1 MLQAMRNKMHGW
13 PAIVVLGVC
22 VFAVSFFGIEG
33 YIMSRADTYVAKVGK
48 HEISQQDFQD
58 RMNQLRQQLSA
69 EQGDNFDPDA
79 FEKPDMKLKVL
90 DGMIDQQLLL
100 QANQN
105 WGIRVPDQAVRDYI
119 AGIPAFQV
127 NGQFDPATYRTVLA
141 EQRKTPEMF
150 ENDVRASL
158 STQALPNAVDGS
170 TIITDAE
177 IDHYLDLRMQ
187 RRDLSYF
194 VLPKPQPADA
204 TVTDAQIET
213 YYKEHLADYMNP
225 EQVALQYVEVN
236 GAALVPDAAPSD
248 ADLMKRYENEKQR
261 FVQPEQRE
269 VSHILVNV
277 PANATPEQQK
287 AAMAKADKIA
297 AEATPENFAKLA
309 AQDSDDLGSR
319 RQGGDLGWLQKGVTN
334 AAFDTAMFALKKGEI
349 SKPVLTPDGYDII
362 WLRDTRSGEA
372 KSFAEVRSQL
382 LAEATAGDKDRKY
395 NEVAG
400 KLSDSSYQ
408 NPSSLEPAAQAL
420 GLTIKSTELFSAKGG
435 EGIAANLKVVKAAFG
450 NDVLAQGNNSNL
462 IELGNDDA
470 VVIRVAKHEPAA
482 AKPLAEV
489 YDAIGKTI
497 LAQRVES
504 AAKQQ
509 ADALLA
515 RLRKGETMAAVG
527 ASANAAIKNVADA
540 VRVQPDVPASL
551 LDQAFLLPHPVDG
564 KPQYTAVAMPEDDTY
579 ALLAVDKV
587 QGADLSKIP
596 ADQRDMLR
604 QQMIQAYGAV
614 ATQELIKTLRNST
627 EIKIAKD
634 RM

>member
-1 MLQAMRNKMHGW
+1 MHGW
-13 PAIVVLGVC
+13 PAVVLLGVAT
-22 VFAVSFFGIEG
+22 FAMTFFGIEG

-69 EQGDNFDPDA
+69 EQGDSFDPDA
-79 FEKPDMKLKVL
+79 FEKPEMKLKVL

-100 QANQN
+100 KANQD

-119 AGIPAFQV
+119 AAIPAFQI
-127 NGQFDPATYRTVLA
+127 NGRFDPSTYRTLLA
-141 EQRKTPEMF
+141 EQRKTPDMF
-150 ENDVRASL
+150 QDDVRASL
-158 STQALPNAVDGS
+158 STQALPNAIDAS
-170 TIITDAE
+170 TIVTDSE
-177 IDHYLDLRMQ
+177 VDHYLDLRMQ
-187 RRDLSYF
+187 RRDLSYA

-204 TVTDAQIET
+204 TVTDAQIAA

-225 EQVALQYVEVN
+225 EQVSLQYLEVN
-236 GAALVPDAAPSD
+236 GAQLKPDAAPSD
-248 ADLMKRYENEKQR
+248 ADLMKRYESEKQR

-277 PANATPEQQK
+277 PANATPDQQK
-287 AAMAKADKIA
+287 AALAKADKIA

-309 AQDSDDLGSR
+309 AQDSDDLGSK

-372 KSFAEVRSQL
+372 KSFAEVRDQL
-382 LAEATAGDKDRKY
+382 VAEATTGDKDRKY

-400 KLSDSSYQ
+400 KLSDNTYQ

-420 GLTIKSTELFSAKGG
+420 GLPIKTTGLFSRQGG
-435 EGIAANLKVVKAAFG
+435 EGIAANPKVIKAAFG

-470 VVIRVAKHEPAA
+470 VVIRVAKHVPTA

-489 YDAIGKTI
+489 HDEIGKTI
-497 LAQRVES
+497 LDQRIAA

-509 ADALLA
+509 ADTLLA
-515 RLRKGETMAAVG
+515 RLRKGETLAAVA
-527 ASANAAIKNVADA
+527 ASANASVKSASEV
-540 VRVQPDVPASL
+540 VRIQPDVPAAL
-551 LDQAFLLPHPVDG
+551 RDEAFLLPHPADG
-564 KPQYTAVAMPEDDTY
+564 KPQYAAVDMHDGSY

-587 QGADLSKIP
+587 QGADLGKVT
-596 ADQRDMLR
+596 AEQRNMLR
-604 QQMIQAYGAV
+604 QQMIQAYG
-614 ATQELIKTLRNST
+614 
-627 EIKIAKD
+627 
-634 RM
+634 

>member
-13 PAIVVLGVC
+13 PAVVLLGVAT
-22 VFAVSFFGIEG
+22 FAMTFFGIEG

-69 EQGDNFDPDA
+69 DQGDSFDPDA
-79 FEKPDMKLKVL
+79 FEKPEMKLKVL

-100 QANQN
+100 KANQD

-119 AGIPAFQV
+119 AGIPAFQI
-127 NGQFDPATYRTVLA
+127 NGQFDPNTYRTLLA

-150 ENDVRASL
+150 QDDVRASL
-158 STQALPNAVDGS
+158 ATQALPNAVDAS
-170 TIITDAE
+170 TIVTDDE
-177 IDHYLDLRMQ
+177 INHFLDLRMQ
-187 RRDLSYF
+187 RRDIGYA

-204 TVTDAQIET
+204 NVTDAQIAD
-213 YYKEHLADYMNP
+213 YYKAHLADYMNP
-225 EQVALQYVEVN
+225 EQVSLQYIEVK
-236 GAALVPDAAPSD
+236 GSELKPEAPPSD
-248 ADLMKRYENEKQR
+248 ADLMKRYESEKQR

-277 PANATPEQQK
+277 PANATPDQQK
-287 AAMAKADKIA
+287 AALAKADKIA

-309 AQDSDDLGSR
+309 AQDSDDLGSK

-362 WLRDTRSGEA
+362 WLRDTRNGEA
-372 KSFAEVRSQL
+372 KSFAEVRDQL
-382 LAEATAGDKDRKY
+382 VAEATSGDKDRQY

-400 KLSDSSYQ
+400 KLSDNTYQ

-420 GLTIKSTELFSAKGG
+420 GLPIKTTPLFSRNGG
-435 EGIAANLKVVKAAFG
+435 EGIAANPKVVKAAFG

-470 VVIRVAKHEPAA
+470 VVIRVAKHVPAA

-489 YDAIGKTI
+489 HDEIGKTI
-497 LAQRVES
+497 LDRRIET

-509 ADALLA
+509 ADSLLA
-515 RLRKGETMAAVG
+515 RLQKGETLAAVA
-527 ASANAAIKNVADA
+527 ASVNATVKNAGGV
-540 VRVQPDVPASL
+540 VRIQTDVPAVL
-551 LDQAFLLPHPVDG
+551 RDEAFLLPHPADG
-564 KPQYTAVAMPEDDTY
+564 KPQYAAVDMHDGSY

-587 QGADLSKIP
+587 QGADLSKVTP
-596 ADQRDMLR
+596 EQRDMLR
-604 QQMIQAYGAV
+604 QQMTQAYGAV
-614 ATQELIKTLRNST
+614 ATQELIKSLRNST

>member
-13 PAIVVLGVC
+13 PSIIVLGVC
-22 VFAVSFFGIEG
+22 VFAVAFFGIEG
-33 YIMSRADTYVAKVGK
+33 YIMSRAETFVAKVGK

-69 EQGDNFDPDA
+69 EQGDSFDPDA
-79 FEKPDMKLKVL
+79 FEKPEMKLKVL

-100 QANQN
+100 KANQD

-119 AGIPAFQV
+119 AAIPAFQI
-127 NGQFDPATYRTVLA
+127 NGQFDPATYRTLLA
-141 EQRKTPEMF
+141 EQRKTPDMF
-150 ENDVRASL
+150 QDDVRASL
-158 STQALPNAVDGS
+158 STQALPNAIDAS
-170 TIITDAE
+170 TIVTDAE
-177 IDHYLDLRMQ
+177 IDHFLDLRMQ
-187 RRDLSYF
+187 RRNISYAL
-194 VLPKPQPADA
+194 LPKPQPADA
-204 TVTDAQIET
+204 TVTDAQIAD
-213 YYKEHLADYMNP
+213 YYKAHLADYMNP
-225 EQVALQYVEVN
+225 EQVSLQYLEVN
-236 GAALVPDAAPSD
+236 GADLKPDAAPSD
-248 ADLMKRYENEKQR
+248 ADLMKRYESEKQR
-261 FVQPEQRE
+261 YVQPEQRE

-287 AAMAKADKIA
+287 VALAKADKIA

-309 AQDSDDLGSR
+309 AQDSDDLGSK

-349 SKPVLTPDGYDII
+349 SKPVLTPDGYDIL

-372 KSFAEVRSQL
+372 KSFAEVRDQL

-400 KLSDSSYQ
+400 KLSDSAYQ

-420 GLTIKSTELFSAKGG
+420 GLSVKTTALFSRQGG
-435 EGIAANLKVVKAAFG
+435 EGIAANPKVTKAAFA
-450 NDVLAQGNNSNL
+450 NDVLVQGNNSNL

-470 VVIRVAKHEPAA
+470 VVIRVAKHVPAA
-482 AKPLAEV
+482 AKPLAQVHDE
-489 YDAIGKTI
+489 IGKTI
-497 LAQRVES
+497 LDQRIAA

-509 ADALLA
+509 ADTLLA
-515 RLRKGETMAAVG
+515 RLQKGEALAAVA
-527 ASANAAIKNVADA
+527 ASANAGIKSANEV
-540 VRVQPDVPASL
+540 VRIQADVPAAL
-551 LDQAFLLPHPVDG
+551 RDEAFLLSHPAEG
-564 KPQYTAVAMPEDDTY
+564 KPQYAAVDMHDGSY

-587 QGADLSKIP
+587 QGADLSKVTP
-596 ADQRDMLR
+596 EQRNMLR

-614 ATQELIKTLRNST
+614 ATQELIKSLRNST

>member
-13 PAIVVLGVC
+13 PSIIVLGVC
-22 VFAVSFFGIEG
+22 VFAVAFFGIEG
-33 YIMSRADTYVAKVGK
+33 YIMSRAETFVAKVGK

-69 EQGDNFDPDA
+69 EQGDSFDPDA
-79 FEKPDMKLKVL
+79 FEKPEMKLKVL

-100 QANQN
+100 KANQD

-119 AGIPAFQV
+119 AAIPAFQI
-127 NGQFDPATYRTVLA
+127 NGQFDPATYRTLLA
-141 EQRKTPEMF
+141 EQRKTPDMF
-150 ENDVRASL
+150 QDDVRASL
-158 STQALPNAVDGS
+158 STQALPNAIDAS
-170 TIITDAE
+170 TIVTDAE
-177 IDHYLDLRMQ
+177 IDHFLDLRMQ
-187 RRDLSYF
+187 RRDISYA
-194 VLPKPQPADA
+194 VLPRPQPADA
-204 TVTDAQIET
+204 TVTDTQIAD
-213 YYKEHLADYMNP
+213 YYKAHLADYMNP
-225 EQVALQYVEVN
+225 EQVSLQYLEVN
-236 GAALVPDAAPSD
+236 GADLKPDAAPSD
-248 ADLMKRYENEKQR
+248 ADLMKRYESEKQR
-261 FVQPEQRE
+261 YVQPEQRE

-287 AAMAKADKIA
+287 VALAKADKIA

-309 AQDSDDLGSR
+309 AQDSDDLGSK

-349 SKPVLTPDGYDII
+349 SKPVLTPDGYDIL

-372 KSFAEVRSQL
+372 KSFAEVRDQL

-400 KLSDSSYQ
+400 KLSDSAYQ

-420 GLTIKSTELFSAKGG
+420 GLSVKTTALFSRQGG
-435 EGIAANLKVVKAAFG
+435 EGIAANPKVTKAAFA
-450 NDVLAQGNNSNL
+450 NDVLVQGNNSNL

-470 VVIRVAKHEPAA
+470 VVIRVAKHVPAA
-482 AKPLAEV
+482 AKPLAQVHDE
-489 YDAIGKTI
+489 IGKTI
-497 LAQRVES
+497 LDQRIAA

-509 ADALLA
+509 ADTLLA
-515 RLRKGETMAAVG
+515 RLQKGEALAAVA
-527 ASANAAIKNVADA
+527 ASANAGIKSANEV
-540 VRVQPDVPASL
+540 VRIQADVPAAL
-551 LDQAFLLPHPVDG
+551 RDEAFLLPHPAEG
-564 KPQYTAVAMPEDDTY
+564 KPQYAAVDMHDGSY

-587 QGADLSKIP
+587 QGADLSKVTP
-596 ADQRDMLR
+596 EQRNMLR

-614 ATQELIKTLRNST
+614 ATQELIKSLRNST

>member
-13 PAIVVLGVC
+13 PAVVLLGVAT
-22 VFAVSFFGIEG
+22 FAMTFFGIEG

-69 EQGDNFDPDA
+69 EQGDSFDPDA
-79 FEKPDMKLKVL
+79 FEKPEMKLKVL

-100 QANQN
+100 KANQD

-119 AGIPAFQV
+119 AAIPAFQI
-127 NGQFDPATYRTVLA
+127 NGQFDPTTYRTLLA

-150 ENDVRASL
+150 QDDVRASL
-158 STQALPNAVDGS
+158 STQALPNAIDAS
-170 TIITDAE
+170 TIVTDAE
-177 IDHYLDLRMQ
+177 IDHFLDLRMQ
-187 RRDLSYF
+187 RRDISYA

-204 TVTDAQIET
+204 TVTDEQIAD
-213 YYKEHLADYMNP
+213 YYKAHLADYMNP
-225 EQVALQYVEVN
+225 EQVSLQYLEVN
-236 GAALVPDAAPSD
+236 GADLKPDAAPSD
-248 ADLMKRYENEKQR
+248 ADLMKRYESEKQR
-261 FVQPEQRE
+261 YVQPEQRE

-277 PANATPEQQK
+277 PANASPDQQK
-287 AAMAKADKIA
+287 AALAKADKIA
-297 AEATPENFAKLA
+297 AEATPENFARLA
-309 AQDSDDLGSR
+309 AQDSDDLGSK

-349 SKPVLTPDGYDII
+349 SRPVLTPDGYDII

-372 KSFAEVRSQL
+372 KSFVEVRDQL

-400 KLSDSSYQ
+400 KLSDSAYQ

-420 GLTIKSTELFSAKGG
+420 GLSIKTTGLFSRQGG
-435 EGIAANLKVVKAAFG
+435 EGIAANPKVTKAAFA
-450 NDVLAQGNNSNL
+450 NDVLVQGNNSNL

-470 VVIRVAKHEPAA
+470 VVIRVAKHVPAA
-482 AKPLAEV
+482 AKPLAQVHDE
-489 YDAIGKTI
+489 IGKTI
-497 LAQRVES
+497 LDQRIEA

-509 ADALLA
+509 ADTLLA
-515 RLRKGETMAAVG
+515 RLRKGETMATVA
-527 ASANAAIKNVADA
+527 ASANASVKSVASV
-540 VRVQPDVPASL
+540 VRIQTDVPAAL
-551 LDQAFLLPHPVDG
+551 RDEAFLLPHPAEG
-564 KPQYTAVAMPEDDTY
+564 KPQYAAVDMHDGSF

-587 QGADLSKIP
+587 QGADLSKVTSE
-596 ADQRDMLR
+596 QRGMLR
-604 QQMIQAYGAV
+604 QQMVQAYGAV
-614 ATQELIKTLRNST
+614 ATQELIKSLRNST

>member
-13 PAIVVLGVC
+13 PSIIVLGVC
-22 VFAVSFFGIEG
+22 VFAVAFFGIEG
-33 YIMSRADTYVAKVGK
+33 YIMSRAETFVAKVGK

-69 EQGDNFDPDA
+69 EQGDSFDPDA
-79 FEKPDMKLKVL
+79 FEKPEMKLKVL

-100 QANQN
+100 KANQD

-119 AGIPAFQV
+119 AAIPAFQI
-127 NGQFDPATYRTVLA
+127 NGQFDPATYRTLLA
-141 EQRKTPEMF
+141 EQRKTPDMF
-150 ENDVRASL
+150 QDDVRASL
-158 STQALPNAVDGS
+158 STQALPNAIDAS
-170 TIITDAE
+170 TIVTDAE
-177 IDHYLDLRMQ
+177 IDHFLDLRMQ
-187 RRDLSYF
+187 RRDISYA
-194 VLPKPQPADA
+194 VLPRPQPADV
-204 TVTDAQIET
+204 TVTDTQIAD
-213 YYKEHLADYMNP
+213 YYKAHLADYMNP
-225 EQVALQYVEVN
+225 EQVSLQYLEVN
-236 GAALVPDAAPSD
+236 GADLKPDAAPSD
-248 ADLMKRYENEKQR
+248 ADLMKRYESEKQR
-261 FVQPEQRE
+261 YVQPEQRE

-287 AAMAKADKIA
+287 VALAKADKIA

-309 AQDSDDLGSR
+309 AQDSDDLGSK

-349 SKPVLTPDGYDII
+349 SKPVLTPDGYDIL

-372 KSFAEVRSQL
+372 KSFAEVRDQL

-400 KLSDSSYQ
+400 KLSDSAYQ

-420 GLTIKSTELFSAKGG
+420 GLSVKTTALFSRQGG
-435 EGIAANLKVVKAAFG
+435 EGIAVNPKVTKAAFA
-450 NDVLAQGNNSNL
+450 NDVLVQGNNSNL

-470 VVIRVAKHEPAA
+470 VVIRVAKHVPAA
-482 AKPLAEV
+482 AKPLAQVHDE
-489 YDAIGKTI
+489 IGKTI
-497 LAQRVES
+497 LDQRIAA

-509 ADALLA
+509 ADTLLA
-515 RLRKGETMAAVG
+515 RLQKGEALAAVA
-527 ASANAAIKNVADA
+527 ASANAGIKSANEV
-540 VRVQPDVPASL
+540 VRIQADVPAAL
-551 LDQAFLLPHPVDG
+551 RDEAFLLPHPAEG
-564 KPQYTAVAMPEDDTY
+564 KPQYAAVDMHDGSY

-587 QGADLSKIP
+587 QGADLSKVTP
-596 ADQRDMLR
+596 EQRNMLR

-614 ATQELIKTLRNST
+614 ATQELIKSLRNST

>member
-13 PAIVVLGVC
+13 PSIIVLGVC
-22 VFAVSFFGIEG
+22 VFAVAFFGIEG
-33 YIMSRADTYVAKVGK
+33 YIMSRAETFVAKVGK

-69 EQGDNFDPDA
+69 EQGDSFDPDA
-79 FEKPDMKLKVL
+79 FEKPEMKLKVL

-100 QANQN
+100 KANQD

-119 AGIPAFQV
+119 AAIPAFQI
-127 NGQFDPATYRTVLA
+127 NGQFDPATYRTLLA
-141 EQRKTPEMF
+141 EQRKTPDMF
-150 ENDVRASL
+150 QDDVRASL
-158 STQALPNAVDGS
+158 STQALPNAIDAS
-170 TIITDAE
+170 TIVTDAE
-177 IDHYLDLRMQ
+177 IDHFLDLRMQ
-187 RRDLSYF
+187 RRDISYA
-194 VLPKPQPADA
+194 VLPRPQPADA
-204 TVTDAQIET
+204 TVTDTQIAD
-213 YYKEHLADYMNP
+213 YYKAHLADYMNP
-225 EQVALQYVEVN
+225 EQVSLQYLEVN
-236 GAALVPDAAPSD
+236 GADLKPDAAPSD
-248 ADLMKRYENEKQR
+248 ADLMKRYESEKQR
-261 FVQPEQRE
+261 YVQPEQRE

-287 AAMAKADKIA
+287 VALAKADKIA
-297 AEATPENFAKLA
+297 AEATPENFARLA
-309 AQDSDDLGSR
+309 AQDSDDLGSK

-349 SKPVLTPDGYDII
+349 SKPVLTPDGYDIL

-372 KSFAEVRSQL
+372 KSFAEVRDQL

-400 KLSDSSYQ
+400 KLSDSAYQ

-420 GLTIKSTELFSAKGG
+420 GLSVKTTALFSRQGG
-435 EGIAANLKVVKAAFG
+435 EGIAANPKVTKAAFA
-450 NDVLAQGNNSNL
+450 NDVLVQGNNSNL

-470 VVIRVAKHEPAA
+470 VVIRVAKHVPAA
-482 AKPLAEV
+482 AKPLAQVHDE
-489 YDAIGKTI
+489 IGKTI
-497 LAQRVES
+497 LDQRIAA

-509 ADALLA
+509 ADTLLA
-515 RLRKGETMAAVG
+515 RLQKGEALAAVA
-527 ASANAAIKNVADA
+527 ASANAGIKSANEV
-540 VRVQPDVPASL
+540 VRIQADVPAAL
-551 LDQAFLLPHPVDG
+551 RDEAFLLPHPAEG
-564 KPQYTAVAMPEDDTY
+564 KPQYAAVDMHDGSY

-587 QGADLSKIP
+587 QGADLSKVTP
-596 ADQRDMLR
+596 EQRNMLR

-614 ATQELIKTLRNST
+614 ATQELIKSLRNST

>member
-13 PAIVVLGVC
+13 PSIIVLGVC
-22 VFAVSFFGIEG
+22 VFAVAFFGIEG
-33 YIMSRADTYVAKVGK
+33 YIMSRAETFVAKVGK

-69 EQGDNFDPDA
+69 EQGDSFDPDA
-79 FEKPDMKLKVL
+79 FEKPEMKLKVL

-100 QANQN
+100 KANQD

-119 AGIPAFQV
+119 AAIPAFQI
-127 NGQFDPATYRTVLA
+127 NGQFDPATYRTLLA
-141 EQRKTPEMF
+141 EQRKTPDMF
-150 ENDVRASL
+150 QDDVRASL
-158 STQALPNAVDGS
+158 STQALPNAIDAS
-170 TIITDAE
+170 TIVTDAE
-177 IDHYLDLRMQ
+177 IDHFLDLRMQ
-187 RRDLSYF
+187 RRDISYA
-194 VLPKPQPADA
+194 VLPRPQPADA
-204 TVTDAQIET
+204 TVTDTQIAD
-213 YYKEHLADYMNP
+213 YYKAHLADYMNP
-225 EQVALQYVEVN
+225 EQVSLQYLEVN
-236 GAALVPDAAPSD
+236 GADLKPDAAPSD
-248 ADLMKRYENEKQR
+248 ADLMKRYESEKQR
-261 FVQPEQRE
+261 YVQPEQRE

-287 AAMAKADKIA
+287 AALAKADKIA

-309 AQDSDDLGSR
+309 AQDSDDLGSK

-349 SKPVLTPDGYDII
+349 SKPVLTPDGYDIL

-372 KSFAEVRSQL
+372 KSFAEVRDQL

-400 KLSDSSYQ
+400 KLSDSAYQ

-420 GLTIKSTELFSAKGG
+420 GLSVKTTALFSRQGG
-435 EGIAANLKVVKAAFG
+435 EGIAANPKVTKAAFA
-450 NDVLAQGNNSNL
+450 NDVLVQGNNSNL

-470 VVIRVAKHEPAA
+470 VVIRVAKHVPAA
-482 AKPLAEV
+482 AKPLAQVHDE
-489 YDAIGKTI
+489 IGKTI
-497 LAQRVES
+497 LDQRIAA

-509 ADALLA
+509 ADTLLA
-515 RLRKGETMAAVG
+515 RLQKGEALAAVA
-527 ASANAAIKNVADA
+527 ASANAGIKSANEV
-540 VRVQPDVPASL
+540 VRIQADVPAAL
-551 LDQAFLLPHPVDG
+551 RDEAFLLPHPAEG
-564 KPQYTAVAMPEDDTY
+564 KPQYAAVDMHDGSY

-587 QGADLSKIP
+587 QGADLSKVTP
-596 ADQRDMLR
+596 EQRNMLR

-614 ATQELIKTLRNST
+614 ATQELIKSLRNST

>member
-13 PAIVVLGVC
+13 PAVVLLGVAT
-22 VFAVSFFGIEG
+22 FAMTFFGIEG

-48 HEISQQDFQD
+48 HEISQQDFQG

-69 EQGDNFDPDA
+69 EQGDSFDPDA
-79 FEKPDMKLKVL
+79 FEKPETKLKVL

-100 QANQN
+100 KANQD

-119 AGIPAFQV
+119 AAIPAFQI
-127 NGQFDPATYRTVLA
+127 NGQFDPATYRTLLA

-150 ENDVRASL
+150 QGDVRASL
-158 STQALPNAVDGS
+158 STQALPNAIDAS
-170 TIITDAE
+170 TIVTDAE
-177 IDHYLDLRMQ
+177 IDHFLDLRMQ
-187 RRDLSYF
+187 RRDISYA

-204 TVTDAQIET
+204 TVTDAQIAD
-213 YYKEHLADYMNP
+213 YYKAHLADYMNP
-225 EQVALQYVEVN
+225 EQVSLQYLEVN
-236 GAALVPDAAPSD
+236 GADLKPDAAPSD
-248 ADLMKRYENEKQR
+248 ADLMKRYESEKQR
-261 FVQPEQRE
+261 YVQPEQRE

-287 AAMAKADKIA
+287 AALAKADKIA

-309 AQDSDDLGSR
+309 AQDSDDLGSK

-334 AAFDTAMFALKKGEI
+334 AAFDTAMFALQKGEI

-372 KSFAEVRSQL
+372 KSFAEVRDQL

-400 KLSDSSYQ
+400 KLSDSAYQ

-420 GLTIKSTELFSAKGG
+420 GLSVKTTALFSRQGG
-435 EGIAANLKVVKAAFG
+435 EGIAANPKVTKAAFG

-470 VVIRVAKHEPAA
+470 VVIRVAKHVPAA
-482 AKPLAEV
+482 AKPLAQVHDE
-489 YDAIGKTI
+489 IGKTI
-497 LAQRVES
+497 LDQRIET

-509 ADALLA
+509 ADTLLA
-515 RLRKGETMAAVG
+515 RLRKGEALAAVA
-527 ASANAAIKNVADA
+527 ASANADIKSANEV
-540 VRVQPDVPASL
+540 VRIQTDVPAAL
-551 LDQAFLLPHPVDG
+551 RDEAFLLPHPAEG
-564 KPQYTAVAMPEDDTY
+564 KPQYAAVDMRDGSY

-587 QGADLSKIP
+587 QGADLSKVTSE
-596 ADQRDMLR
+596 QRNMLR

-614 ATQELIKTLRNST
+614 ATQELIKSLRNST

>member
-13 PAIVVLGVC
+13 PAVVLLGVAT
-22 VFAVSFFGIEG
+22 FAMTFFGIEG

-69 EQGDNFDPDA
+69 EQGDSFDPDA
-79 FEKPDMKLKVL
+79 FEKPEMKLKVL

-100 QANQN
+100 KANQD
-105 WGIRVPDQAVRDYI
+105 WGVRVPDQAVRDYI
-119 AGIPAFQV
+119 AGIPAFQI
-127 NGQFDPATYRTVLA
+127 NGQFDPTTYRTLLA
-141 EQRKTPEMF
+141 EQRKTPDMF
-150 ENDVRASL
+150 QDDVRASL
-158 STQALPNAVDGS
+158 ATQALPNAIDAS

-177 IDHYLDLRMQ
+177 VDHFLDLRMQ
-187 RRDLSYF
+187 RRDISYA

-204 TVTDAQIET
+204 KVTDAEIAD
-213 YYKEHLADYMNP
+213 YYKAHLADYMNP
-225 EQVALQYVEVN
+225 EQVSLQYLEVN
-236 GAALVPDAAPSD
+236 GAELKPDAAPSD
-248 ADLMKRYENEKQR
+248 ADLMKRYESEKQR

-287 AAMAKADKIA
+287 AALAKADKIA
-297 AEATPENFAKLA
+297 AEATPGNFAKLA
-309 AQDSDDLGSR
+309 AQDSDDLGSK

-349 SKPVLTPDGYDII
+349 SKPVLTPDGYDIL
-362 WLRDTRSGEA
+362 WLRDIRSGEA
-372 KSFAEVRSQL
+372 KSFAEVRDQL
-382 LAEATAGDKDRKY
+382 VAEATAGDKDRQY

-400 KLSDSSYQ
+400 KLSDNTYQ

-420 GLTIKSTELFSAKGG
+420 GLPIKTTPLFSRSGG
-435 EGIAANLKVVKAAFG
+435 EGIAANPKVVKAAFG
-450 NDVLAQGNNSNL
+450 NDVLAQGNNSSL

-470 VVIRVAKHEPAA
+470 VVIRVAKHEAAA
-482 AKPLAEV
+482 AKPLAQVHDE
-489 YDAIGKTI
+489 IGKT
-497 LAQRVES
+497 LLDQRIAA

-509 ADALLA
+509 ADGLLA
-515 RLRKGETMAAVG
+515 RLRKGEALAAVA
-527 ASANAAIKNVADA
+527 ASANASVKNATGV
-540 VRVQPDVPASL
+540 VRVQPDVPAAL
-551 LDQAFLLPHPVDG
+551 RDEAFLLPHPADG
-564 KPQYTAVAMPEDDTY
+564 KPQYAAVDMHDGSY

-587 QGADLSKIP
+587 QGADLSKVP
-596 ADQRDMLR
+596 HEQRDMLR
-604 QQMIQAYGAV
+604 QQMTQAYGAV
-614 ATQELIKTLRNST
+614 ATQELIKSLRNGT

>member
-1 MLQAMRNKMHGW
+1 MRNKMHGW
-13 PAIVVLGVC
+13 PSIIVLGVC
-22 VFAVSFFGIEG
+22 VFAVAFFGIEG
-33 YIMSRADTYVAKVGK
+33 YIMSRAETFVAKVGK

-69 EQGDNFDPDA
+69 EQGDSFDPDA
-79 FEKPDMKLKVL
+79 FEKPEMKLKVL

-100 QANQN
+100 KANQE

-119 AGIPAFQV
+119 AAIPAFQI
-127 NGQFDPATYRTVLA
+127 NGQFDPATYRTLLA
-141 EQRKTPEMF
+141 EQRKTPDMF
-150 ENDVRASL
+150 QDDVRASL
-158 STQALPNAVDGS
+158 STQALPNAIDAS
-170 TIITDAE
+170 TIVTDVE
-177 IDHYLDLRMQ
+177 IDHFLDLRMQ
-187 RRDLSYF
+187 RRDISYA
-194 VLPKPQPADA
+194 VLPRPQPADA
-204 TVTDAQIET
+204 TVTDTQIAD
-213 YYKEHLADYMNP
+213 YYKAHLADYMNP
-225 EQVALQYVEVN
+225 EQVSLQYLEVN
-236 GAALVPDAAPSD
+236 GADLKPDAAPSD
-248 ADLMKRYENEKQR
+248 ADLMKRYESEKQR
-261 FVQPEQRE
+261 YVQPEQRE

-287 AAMAKADKIA
+287 VALAKADKIA

-309 AQDSDDLGSR
+309 AQDSDDLGSK

-349 SKPVLTPDGYDII
+349 SKPVLTPDGYDIL

-372 KSFAEVRSQL
+372 KSFAEVRDQL

-400 KLSDSSYQ
+400 KLSDSAYQ

-420 GLTIKSTELFSAKGG
+420 GLSVKTTALFSRQGG
-435 EGIAANLKVVKAAFG
+435 EGIAANPKVTKAAFA
-450 NDVLAQGNNSNL
+450 NDVLVQGNNSNL

-470 VVIRVAKHEPAA
+470 VVIRVAKHVPAA
-482 AKPLAEV
+482 AKPLAQVHDE
-489 YDAIGKTI
+489 IGKTI
-497 LAQRVES
+497 LDQRIAA

-509 ADALLA
+509 ADTLLA
-515 RLRKGETMAAVG
+515 RLQKGEALAAVA
-527 ASANAAIKNVADA
+527 ASANAGIKSANEV
-540 VRVQPDVPASL
+540 VRIQADVPAAL
-551 LDQAFLLPHPVDG
+551 RDEAFLLPHPAEG
-564 KPQYTAVAMPEDDTY
+564 KPQYAAVDMHDGSY

-587 QGADLSKIP
+587 QGADLSKVTP
-596 ADQRDMLR
+596 EQRNMLR

-614 ATQELIKTLRNST
+614 ATQELIKSLRNST

>member
-13 PAIVVLGVC
+13 PSIIVLGVC
-22 VFAVSFFGIEG
+22 VFAVAFFGIEG
-33 YIMSRADTYVAKVGK
+33 YIMSRAETFVAKVGK

-69 EQGDNFDPDA
+69 EQGDSFDPDA
-79 FEKPDMKLKVL
+79 FEKPEMKLKVL

-100 QANQN
+100 KANQD

-119 AGIPAFQV
+119 AAIPAFQI
-127 NGQFDPATYRTVLA
+127 NGQFDPTTYRTLLA

-150 ENDVRASL
+150 QDDVRASL
-158 STQALPNAVDGS
+158 STQALPNAIDAS
-170 TIITDAE
+170 TIVTDAE
-177 IDHYLDLRMQ
+177 IDHFLDLRMQ
-187 RRDLSYF
+187 RRDISYA
-194 VLPKPQPADA
+194 VLPRPQPADA
-204 TVTDAQIET
+204 TVTDTQIAD
-213 YYKEHLADYMNP
+213 YYKAHLADYMNP
-225 EQVALQYVEVN
+225 EQVSLQYLEVN
-236 GAALVPDAAPSD
+236 GADLKPDAAPSD
-248 ADLMKRYENEKQR
+248 ADLMKRYESEKQR
-261 FVQPEQRE
+261 YVQPEQRE

-277 PANATPEQQK
+277 PANASPDQQK
-287 AAMAKADKIA
+287 AALAKADKIA
-297 AEATPENFAKLA
+297 AEATPENFARLA
-309 AQDSDDLGSR
+309 AQDSDDLGSK

-349 SKPVLTPDGYDII
+349 SKPVLTPDGYDIL

-372 KSFAEVRSQL
+372 KSFAEVRDQL

-400 KLSDSSYQ
+400 KLSDSAYQ

-420 GLTIKSTELFSAKGG
+420 GLSVKTTALFSRQGG
-435 EGIAANLKVVKAAFG
+435 EGIAANPKVTKAAFA
-450 NDVLAQGNNSNL
+450 NDVLVQGNNSNL

-470 VVIRVAKHEPAA
+470 VVIRVAKHVPAA
-482 AKPLAEV
+482 AKPLAQVHDE
-489 YDAIGKTI
+489 IGKTI
-497 LAQRVES
+497 LDQRIAA

-509 ADALLA
+509 ADTLLA
-515 RLRKGETMAAVG
+515 RLQKGEALAAVA
-527 ASANAAIKNVADA
+527 ASANAGIKSANEV
-540 VRVQPDVPASL
+540 VRIQADVPAAL
-551 LDQAFLLPHPVDG
+551 RDEAFLLPHPAEG
-564 KPQYTAVAMPEDDTY
+564 KPQYAAVDMHDGSY

-587 QGADLSKIP
+587 QGADLSKVTP
-596 ADQRDMLR
+596 EQRNMLR

-614 ATQELIKTLRNST
+614 ATQELIKSLRNST

>member
-13 PAIVVLGVC
+13 PAVVLLGVAT
-22 VFAVSFFGIEG
+22 FAMTFFGIEG

-69 EQGDNFDPDA
+69 EQGDSFDPDA
-79 FEKPDMKLKVL
+79 FEKPEMKLKVL

-100 QANQN
+100 KANQD

-119 AGIPAFQV
+119 AAIPAFQI
-127 NGQFDPATYRTVLA
+127 NGQFDPTTYRTLLA

-150 ENDVRASL
+150 QDDVRASL
-158 STQALPNAVDGS
+158 STQALPNAIDAS
-170 TIITDAE
+170 TIVTDAE
-177 IDHYLDLRMQ
+177 IGHFLDLRMQ
-187 RRDLSYF
+187 RRDISYA

-204 TVTDAQIET
+204 TVTDEQIAD
-213 YYKEHLADYMNP
+213 YYKAHLADYMNP
-225 EQVALQYVEVN
+225 EQVSLQYLEVN
-236 GAALVPDAAPSD
+236 GADLKPDAAPSD
-248 ADLMKRYENEKQR
+248 ADLMKRYESEKQR
-261 FVQPEQRE
+261 YVQPEQRE

-277 PANATPEQQK
+277 PANASPDQQK
-287 AAMAKADKIA
+287 AALAKADKIA
-297 AEATPENFAKLA
+297 AEATPENFARLA
-309 AQDSDDLGSR
+309 AQDSDDLGSK

-349 SKPVLTPDGYDII
+349 SRPVLTPDGYDII

-372 KSFAEVRSQL
+372 KSFAEVRDQL

-400 KLSDSSYQ
+400 KLSDSAYQ

-420 GLTIKSTELFSAKGG
+420 GLSIKTTGLFSRQGG
-435 EGIAANLKVVKAAFG
+435 EGIAANPKVTKAAFA
-450 NDVLAQGNNSNL
+450 NDVLVQGNNSNL

-470 VVIRVAKHEPAA
+470 VVIRVAKHVPAA
-482 AKPLAEV
+482 AKPLAQVHDE
-489 YDAIGKTI
+489 IGKTI
-497 LAQRVES
+497 LDQRIEA

-509 ADALLA
+509 ADTLLA
-515 RLRKGETMAAVG
+515 RLRKGETMATVA
-527 ASANAAIKNVADA
+527 ASANASVKSVASV
-540 VRVQPDVPASL
+540 VRIQTDVPAAL
-551 LDQAFLLPHPVDG
+551 RDEAFLLPHPAEG
-564 KPQYTAVAMPEDDTY
+564 KPQYAAVDMHDGSF

-587 QGADLSKIP
+587 QGADLSKVTSE
-596 ADQRDMLR
+596 QRGMLR
-604 QQMIQAYGAV
+604 QQMVQAYGAV
-614 ATQELIKTLRNST
+614 ATQELIKSLRNGT